1 MNKKNKKTVARR
13 PYIKKQVQ
21 PLTFGPVPKYL
32 TKTEVAQMLSVTG
45 RYISMLVAS
54 GRLNALRLGH
64 KTLRFRP
71 QDVEAFVATGA
82 TIKD

>member
-1 MNKKNKKTVARR
+1 MKNKKTKNHPSRKYQ
-13 PYIKKQVQ
+13 PKKIE
-21 PLTFGPVPKYL
+21 PLTFGSVPKYL